1 MRVLRVI
8 TPKENAQ
15 WDPEVACDV
24 LIDYFYEVDH
34 ENKGVKFVDVK
45 GYVANEDG
53 KLTLWEL
60 PYNKKLLMIGMIL
73 NSPLAHESH
82 YFLHK
87 DEE

>member
-8 TPKENAQ
+8 TPKEHVSY
-15 WDPEVACDV
+15 DPENARDILV
-24 LIDYFYEVDH
+24 DYFYQVNNESKDV
-34 ENKGVKFVDVK
+34 VFTDVK
-45 GYVANEDG
+45 GYVADDEG
-53 KLTLWEL
+53 KFTHWEL
-60 PYNKKLLMIGMIL
+60 SDTKKLLMIGMIL